1 MKKTHKIQ
9 NTMNQT
15 QINFIKTYKPYAL
28 ETERKTGISAL
39 FILAQAGLESG
50 WGKSP
55 IGNNFF
61 GIKVPKSLV
70 SSTPKEKKQL
80 LRTTEVLSSPNEKS
94 KFPEVISITKRTDGK
109 YLYIVRDWFMKYAT
123 PEECFTDHANFFFR
137 NKRYSKALEV
147 KVDPYKF
154 AEEVAKAGYATA
166 PNYAESLK
174 TLIKE
179 IEKVK

>member
-1 MKKTHKIQ
+1 
-9 NTMNQT
+9 MNQT
-15 QINFIKTYKPYAL
+15 QLNFIKTYKPYAL

-61 GIKVPKSLV
+61 GIKVPKSIV
-70 SSTPKEKKQL
+70 SSTTKEKKQL
-80 LRTTEVLSSPNEKS
+80 LRTMEVLATPNEKDR
-94 KFPEVISITKRTDGK
+94 FPEVISITKRTDGK
-109 YLYIVRDWFMKYAT
+109 YLYIVRDWFMKYDT

-137 NKRYSKALEV
+137 NKRYAKALEV
-147 KVDPYKF
+147 KADPYKF

>member
-1 MKKTHKIQ
+1 MTNNEQ
-9 NTMNQT
+9 
-15 QINFIKTYKPYAL
+15 QIAHFVTTYKPYAL
-28 ETERKTGISAL
+28 ETERKTGISHL

-80 LRTTEVLSSPNEKS
+80 LRTTEVLATPNEKDRFS
-94 KFPEVISITKRTDGK
+94 EVISITKRTDGK

-137 NKRYSKALEV
+137 NKRYTKALDV
-147 KVDPYKF
+147 KADPYKF

-174 TLIKE
+174 ALIKE

>member
-1 MKKTHKIQ
+1 M
-9 NTMNQT
+9 T
-15 QINFIKTYKPYAL
+15 QKDFIKTYKPFAL
-28 ETERKTGISAL
+28 ESERKMGISAI
-39 FILAQAGLESG
+39 FILAQAGLESA

-70 SSTPKEKKQL
+70 SSPPKKKKQL
-80 LRTTEVLSSPNEKS
+80 LRTTEVLNTPNEKS

-109 YLYIVRDWFMKYAT
+109 YLYIVRDWFMKYET

-137 NKRYSKALEV
+137 NKRYAKALEV
-147 KVDPYKF
+147 KADPYKF
-154 AEEVAKAGYATA
+154 AEEIAKAGYATA
-166 PNYAESLK
+166 PNYADSLK
-174 TLIKE
+174 ALIKE

>member
-1 MKKTHKIQ
+1 M
-9 NTMNQT
+9 T
-15 QINFIKTYKPYAL
+15 QKDFIKTYKPFAL
-28 ETERKTGISAL
+28 ESEQKTGISAI
-39 FILAQAGLESG
+39 FILAQAGLESA

-109 YLYIVRDWFMKYAT
+109 YLYVVRDWFMKYAN

-137 NKRYSKALEV
+137 NKRYAKALEV
-147 KVDPYKF
+147 KADPYKF
-154 AEEVAKAGYATA
+154 AEEIAKAGYATA

-179 IEKVK
+179 IEKIK

>member
-1 MKKTHKIQ
+1 
-9 NTMNQT
+9 MNQT
-15 QINFIKTYKPYAL
+15 QLNFIKTYKSVSL
-28 ETERKTGISAL
+28 ESERKTGISAL
-39 FILAQAGLESG
+39 SILAQAGLESG

-80 LRTTEVLSSPNEKS
+80 LRTMEVLATPNEKDR
-94 KFPEVISITKRTDGK
+94 FPEVISITKRTDGK
-109 YLYIVRDWFMKYAT
+109 YLYIVRDWFMKYDS

-137 NKRYSKALEV
+137 NKRYAKALEV
-147 KVDPYKF
+147 KADPYKF

-166 PNYAESLK
+166 PNYADSLK

>member
-1 MKKTHKIQ
+1 M
-9 NTMNQT
+9 T
-15 QINFIKTYKPYAL
+15 QKDFIKTYKPFAL
-28 ETERKTGISAL
+28 ESERKTGISAI
-39 FILAQAGLESG
+39 FILAQAGLESA
-50 WGKSP
+50 WGESP

-109 YLYIVRDWFMKYAT
+109 YLYVVRDWFMKYAN

-137 NKRYSKALEV
+137 NKRYAKALEV
-147 KVDPYKF
+147 KADPYKF
-154 AEEVAKAGYATA
+154 AEEIAKAGYATA

-179 IEKVK
+179 IEKIK

>member
-1 MKKTHKIQ
+1 MTPKE
-9 NTMNQT
+9 
-15 QINFIKTYKPYAL
+15 FITKHLPYAL

-39 FILAQAGLESG
+39 FILAQAGLESA

-80 LRTTEVLSSPNEKS
+80 LRTTEVLDTPNEKS

-109 YLYIVRDWFMKYAT
+109 YLYIVRDWFRKYDS
-123 PEECFTDHANFFFR
+123 PEESFTDHARLFLT
-137 NKRYSKALEV
+137 NKRYAKALEV
-147 KVDPYKF
+147 KTDPYKF
-154 AEEVAKAGYATA
+154 AEEVAKAGYATE
-166 PNYAESLK
+166 PTYAERLK
-174 TLIKE
+174 GVIRT
-179 IEKVK
+179 IERVVP

>member
-1 MKKTHKIQ
+1 
-9 NTMNQT
+9 MNQT
-15 QINFIKTYKPYAL
+15 QLNFIKTYKPYAL

-39 FILAQAGLESG
+39 FILAQAGLESAL
-50 WGKSP
+50 GKSP

-70 SSTPKEKKQL
+70 GSTPKEKKQL
-80 LRTTEVLSSPNEKS
+80 LRTTEVLTTPNEKN

-109 YLYIVRDWFMKYAT
+109 YLYIVRDWFMKYDT

-137 NKRYSKALEV
+137 NKRYAKALE
-147 KVDPYKF
+147 
-154 AEEVAKAGYATA
+154 EIAKAGYATA

-174 TLIKE
+174 ALIKE